1 MKNFKKLLAL
11 FLALVVSSCANMTD
25 LPTAQRVDLNSYVGK
40 WYQVAAIPAW
50 FQKDCTGETT
60 AEYELTTD
68 NQIKVTNRC
77 VAADGYVKTANG
89 MARINSKYSDNSK
102 LEVTFV
108 NIFGLW
114 VWLFGGDYWITH
126 LADDYSYSV
135 VAEPSLKYLWILS
148 RNSTLDSAKLKE
160 LELNIKN
167 LGYETC
173 NVIITQPGE
182 FKNKTLCSLN

>member
-1 MKNFKKLLAL
+1 MKNFIKIMPLL
-11 FLALVVSSCANMTD
+11 LVLILPSCANLTD
-25 LPTAQRVDLNSYVGK
+25 LPTVKNIDLNSYVGK

-60 AEYELTTD
+60 AEYELTAD
-68 NQIKVTNRC
+68 NEIKVTNIC
-77 VAADGYVKTANG
+77 QTTNGGINTANG
-89 MARINSKYSDNSK
+89 MARINSKYNENSK

-108 NIFGLW
+108 KILGLW

-135 VAEPSLKYLWILS
+135 VAEPSLKYLWILA
-148 RNSTLDSAKLKE
+148 RNSTLDSGKLKD
-160 LELNIKN
+160 LELSIKN

-182 FKNKTLCSLN
+182 FNNKTLCSIN